1 MPIKRPG
8 PILLGVGQ
16 KYSQLVE
23 GLRLLQVLASRPLD
37 VHDATR
43 SYGLHVRTFYRY
55 LKAFKLAGIPIQSRR
70 CGSGP
75 AKEYYIYKKDWA
87 RLIEK

>member
-1 MPIKRPG
+1 MGTKRPG
-8 PILLGVGQ
+8 PIPLGVGQ

-23 GLRLLQVLASRPLD
+23 GLRLLRVLASRPLD

-55 LKAFKLAGIPIQSRR
+55 LKAFDLAGIPIHSRHK
-70 CGSGP
+70 GP
-75 AKEYYIYKKDWA
+75 GPGKEYFLHKKDWA
-87 RLIEK
+87 QLIQK